1 MADDE
6 ITVTV
11 PVPEP
16 LDVVP
21 TPDAAPLVVVVEDSE
36 NSSAD
41 PIIGEVI
48 DLAVS
53 DALKDAEIA
62 DLHDRIASL
71 EQAALLNAEATSLAL
86 QAASA
91 NEEAIDELANPA
103 STEAD
108 EAPRREHGFW
118 RTVGS
123 RD

>member
-21 TPDAAPLVVVVEDSE
+21 TPVPEPLVVVVEDSE
-36 NSSAD
+36 NSSTD

-62 DLHDRIASL
+62 DLHNRIASL

-103 STEAD
+103 TDEAD